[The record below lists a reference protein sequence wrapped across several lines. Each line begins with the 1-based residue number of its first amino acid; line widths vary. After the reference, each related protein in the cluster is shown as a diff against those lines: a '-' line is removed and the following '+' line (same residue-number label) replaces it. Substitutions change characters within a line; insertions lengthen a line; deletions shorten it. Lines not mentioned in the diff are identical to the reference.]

1 MVDGE
6 RSPSYRAWMGMI
18 STDVVCSICA
28 GTLENDVI
36 FALCAKLQNSS
47 GLMVLRASRQ
57 TIYLFRM
64 ELIMSNGC

>member
-1 MVDGE
+1 
-6 RSPSYRAWMGMI
+6 MGMF
-18 STDVVCSICA
+18 SNDVVCSICA